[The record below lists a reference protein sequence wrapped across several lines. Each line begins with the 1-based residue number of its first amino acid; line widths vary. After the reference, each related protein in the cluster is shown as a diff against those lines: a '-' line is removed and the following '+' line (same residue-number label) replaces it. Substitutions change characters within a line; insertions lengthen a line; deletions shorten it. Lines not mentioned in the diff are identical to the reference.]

1 MDALENT
8 GPASPLEA
16 LATRPV
22 EIKRGPG
29 RPPGSGTKPKPA
41 PQAAAPVPSAET
53 PTPAPERAAEF
64 DWGSLTEEEAAD
76 LIASG
81 VDIGLRALK
90 LRPLD
95 DSDVLPIRKH
105 AKPVVKRWAGEF
117 FKEYMHELLIVAAL
131 WGPVM
136 ERMEEKKRAGAQQPT
151 TPTEQAPK
159 PAPMGP

>member
-29 RPPGSGTKPKPA
+29 RPPGSGTKPKAPAPAQPA
-41 PQAAAPVPSAET
+41 PQAQPPAET
-53 PTPAPERAAEF
+53 PAEPEF
-64 DWGSLTEEEAAD
+64 DWGDLTEEEAAD

-81 VDIGLRALK
+81 VDIGLRAFK

-95 DSDVLPIRKH
+95 DADVLPLRKH

-117 FKEYMHELLIVAAL
+117 FKRYMHELLIIAAL
-131 WGPVM
+131 WGPLS
-136 ERMEEKKRAGAQQPT
+136 ERLEEKKRAAAQPPT
-151 TPTEQAPK
+151 TPTDSAPK

>member
-1 MDALENT
+1 MDTAET
-8 GPASPLEA
+8 YQAPASPLEA
-16 LATRPV
+16 LATRPP

-29 RPPGSGTKPKPA
+29 RPPGSGTKPKP
-41 PQAAAPVPSAET
+41 
-53 PTPAPERAAEF
+53 PAPAAQGPAPGPEAPAEKPDEF
-64 DWGSLTEEEAAD
+64 DWASLTEEEAAD

-90 LRPLD
+90 MRPLD
-95 DSDVLPIRKH
+95 DADVLPLRKH

-117 FKEYMHELLIVAAL
+117 FKAYMHELLIVAAL

-136 ERMEEKKRAGAQQPT
+136 ERMEERKRAAAQPT
-151 TPTEQAPK
+151 TPTEPAPK

>member
-1 MDALENT
+1 MDAAENYQA
-8 GPASPLEA
+8 PPSPLEA
-16 LATRPV
+16 LATRPPDV
-22 EIKRGPG
+22 KRGPG

-41 PQAAAPVPSAET
+41 PQAAAPVHSET
-53 PTPAPERAAEF
+53 PTEQPDEF
-64 DWGSLTEEEAAD
+64 DWASLTEEEAAD

-117 FKEYMHELLIVAAL
+117 FKAYMHELLIVAAL

-151 TPTEQAPK
+151 TPTEAAPK

>member
-29 RPPGSGTKPKPA
+29 RPPGSGTKPKAPAPAQTA
-41 PQAAAPVPSAET
+41 PQAPPPAET
-53 PTPAPERAAEF
+53 PAEPEF
-64 DWGSLTEEEAAD
+64 DWGDLTEEEAAD
-76 LIASG
+76 VIASG

-95 DSDVLPIRKH
+95 DADVLPLRKH

-117 FKEYMHELLIVAAL
+117 FKQYMHELLIIAAL
-131 WGPVM
+131 WGPLS
-136 ERMEEKKRAGAQQPT
+136 ERLEEKKRAAAQPPT
-151 TPTEQAPK
+151 TPTDSAPK